1 MGDWEKTMLVQ
12 NMVQDIVT
20 PNALMMLNSLMGR
33 PTLLIGNPTLKMRMA
48 TWGPESMEHAA
59 PRWIF
64 GKPTRWLP
72 PTHPILVILKDYTN
86 VMALNAAIMTR
97 ASVTKVYVTKTDV
110 ICNLTEWKMKT
121 STVQVHSLQ

>member
-20 PNALMMLNSLMGR
+20 PNVLMISNSLMGR
-33 PTLLIGNPTLKMRMA
+33 PTLLIGNPTPKMRTA

-64 GKPTRWLP
+64 GKPTRWPP
-72 PTHPILVILKDYTN
+72 PTHPILVILKDCTN
-86 VMALNAAIMTR
+86 VMALNVATTTR
-97 ASVTKVYVTKTDV
+97 ASVMMASATKMDV
-110 ICNLTEWKMKT
+110 ICNPTEWKMKI
-121 STVQVHSLQ
+121 STVQVHNL